1 MKGGNMGFFLFLI
14 SVILMVEGIMIILSP
29 KKMVK
34 FVNELLKVKEPRL
47 WGLLPLFVGILL
59 LFSVSASV
67 LGWLIILLGL
77 AEIGKAIYVFL
88 TPVAKIKSHRWFS
101 LSDNA
106 HRVLGILA
114 LILGVLIFVSRV

>member
-1 MKGGNMGFFLFLI
+1 MGFFLFLV
-14 SVILMVEGIMIILSP
+14 SVILMVEGVMIILSP

-47 WGLLPLFVGILL
+47 WGLLPLVVGILL
-59 LFSVSASV
+59 LLSASASL

-101 LSDNA
+101 LSDNG

>member
-1 MKGGNMGFFLFLI
+1 MGFFLFLI
-14 SVILMVEGIMIILSP
+14 SVIMIVEGVMIILSP
-29 KKMVK
+29 KKIVK

-47 WGLLPLFVGILL
+47 WGLLPLVVGILL
-59 LFSVSASV
+59 LLSASASV

-101 LSDNA
+101 LSDNG
-106 HRVLGILA
+106 HRVFGILA